1 MWIQISSIKLILDLK
16 IRTGGAELKLKS
28 FEPMLNNE
36 ILQRFSIRSLRLSFW
51 LIVELKLRDNKLDRL
66 KGSQAQMPKW
76 CVHATIREEKS
87 FPISRL
93 SRRIHP
99 SWACLYVY
107 VCACVCVCVR
117 MPLCVCVCVC
127 VCVSWIRDG
136 EKRVAFLMN
145 WRFLKGSR
153 QQWKE
158 DCMAAA
164 NIKKRRERERER
176 ESEGCG

>member
-117 MPLCVCVCVC
+117 MPLCVCVCELDTR
-127 VCVSWIRDG
+127 WG
-136 EKRVAFLMN
+136 KEGGFLNELAILERQSTTME
-145 WRFLKGSR
+145 RRLYGSR
-153 QQWKE
+153 
-158 DCMAAA
+158 
-164 NIKKRRERERER
+164 
-176 ESEGCG
+176 